1 MHRSGTIQAEAI
13 DNLVG
18 NAEIPGRWIFRL
30 ENSNGEED
38 SDLKCL
44 RWYAKERRYVFGYS
58 REPDPCPCTGVQGYF
73 DDRYEWVEADIPFS
87 YCFYT
92 KFPRQGRGR
101 KCCYYTTLDKLAALI
116 IGFPGGG
123 SLHRYHSLTT
133 SLKEQH
139 EASDLNGFR
148 HCCLE
153 AKNSFSCNK
162 YYELRPSK
170 GCDGYEPPVWS
181 KFLLLLLLL
190 FISLFSF
197 IPIPFHLL
205 EYGQP
210 LFLVH
215 ILFAATF
222 GKSISIIFTAFNEPL
237 SR

>member
-13 DNLVG
+13 DNLAG
-18 NAEIPGRWIFRL
+18 NAGIPGRWIFRL

-44 RWYAKERRYVFGYS
+44 RWYAKERRYAFGYS
-58 REPDPCPCTGVQGYF
+58 SEPDPCPCTGVQGYF
-73 DDRYEWVEADIPFS
+73 DDRYEWVEADFPFS

-101 KCCYYTTLDKLAALI
+101 KCCYYTTLEKLAALI

-123 SLHRYHSLTT
+123 SLHRYHSLST

-139 EASDLNGFR
+139 QASDLYGFR

-153 AKNSFSCNK
+153 AKNPFLCNR
-162 YYELRPSK
+162 YYELRPSE

-190 FISLFSF
+190 FISVFSF
-197 IPIPFHLL
+197 IPMEVFS
-205 EYGQP
+205 
-210 LFLVH
+210 LV
-215 ILFAATF
+215 
-222 GKSISIIFTAFNEPL
+222 GV
-237 SR
+237 